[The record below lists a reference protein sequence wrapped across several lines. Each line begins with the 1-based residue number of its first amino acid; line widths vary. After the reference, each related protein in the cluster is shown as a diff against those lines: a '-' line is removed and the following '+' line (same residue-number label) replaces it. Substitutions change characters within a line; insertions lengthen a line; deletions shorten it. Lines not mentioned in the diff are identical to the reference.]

1 MNLKFL
7 IYKNKGSD
15 GIHAKFIFKADS
27 INEIDLT
34 AALCMENKKSG

>member
-1 MNLKFL
+1 MKRKYL

-15 GIHAKFIFKADS
+15 GIHARFIFKADS
-27 INEIDLT
+27 INEIDVT